1 MTGLDSLSCGGISGY
16 DYSHSMQAAQY
27 FQRPPQAR
35 AVGLNKTRAIS
46 ATGLRLFVLGAT
58 CVVAVACTSVSPTQP
73 DERAPQPPPATET
86 LPPATTTEA
95 PRDEPAPVIATP
107 SGEAAPPAGEAA
119 PPQPNAPK
127 VTAPP
132 PARELRISAVG
143 DIMLGGSAAPELA
156 KLGYD
161 YPFAEVRRVFQESH
175 VVFGNLEGPL
185 TDAGLP
191 EPGKRYVF
199 RSPPARVAPAL
210 AAVGFNVVALAN
222 NHTMDYGVEGL
233 RQTMAALQSAG
244 IQFVGAGENLRKARD
259 PVIIKAGGHSV
270 AFLAYSLTFPENFWA
285 RNDRA
290 GTAFGHREHIRAD
303 VTAARERADV
313 VIVSFHW
320 GREITTALRA
330 YQPQLA
336 RTAIDAGASV
346 VLGHHP
352 HILQAIELYKRG
364 IILYSLGNFAFG
376 SYSRNAARS
385 MIAQL
390 KIQNARLI
398 EVKLV
403 PINVNNIE
411 VVFQPRLLYADDANE
426 VIEGLRRLSEPLGT
440 IIINHKGV
448 GLVVLEENKGQRW
461 LSKKND
467 ARDIH
472 NVLP

>member
-1 MTGLDSLSCGGISGY
+1 M
-16 DYSHSMQAAQY
+16 
-27 FQRPPQAR
+27 
-35 AVGLNKTRAIS
+35 GLNKTRAIS
-46 ATGLRLFVLGAT
+46 AVVLRLFVLGGA

-73 DERAPQPPPATET
+73 DERSPQPSPAIEALPPGATTET
-86 LPPATTTEA
+86 PGDGP
-95 PRDEPAPVIATP
+95 EPIITTP
-107 SGEAAPPAGEAA
+107 SGDAAPPAGEIV
-119 PPQPNAPK
+119 PPQPQAPK
-127 VTAPP
+127 KIAVPP
-132 PARELRISAVG
+132 PPSVLRISAVG

-161 YPFAEVRRVFQESH
+161 YPFAEVRSVFQDSH
-175 VVFGNLEGPL
+175 LVFGNLEGPL

-191 EPGKRYVF
+191 EPDKRYVF
-199 RSPPARVAPAL
+199 RSPPERVAPAL
-210 AAVGFNVVALAN
+210 AAAGFNVVALAN

-233 RQTMAALQSAG
+233 RQTMAALQAAG

-259 PVIIKAGGHSV
+259 PAIIKAGGHSV
-270 AFLAYSLTFPENFWA
+270 AFLAYSLTFPEKFWA
-285 RNDRA
+285 RDDRA

-336 RTAIDAGASV
+336 RTAINAGASV

-352 HILQAIELYKRG
+352 HILQAVELYKG
-364 IILYSLGNFAFG
+364 GVIFYSLGNFAFG
-376 SYSRNAARS
+376 SYSRNAIRS
-385 MIAQL
+385 MIAQI

-403 PINVNNIE
+403 PINVNNTE

-426 VIEGLRRLSEPLGT
+426 VIEGLRGLSEPLGT
-440 IIINHKGV
+440 IISNHKGV
-448 GLVVLEENKGQRW
+448 GLVVLEENKGHRW

-467 ARDIH
+467 VRDIY
-472 NVLP
+472 NILPYLPGR